1 MFVYIKCICLKRFK
15 PETYF
20 KKKKKKKKKL
30 FTPWGLKTAD
40 ILTLQHFVHG
50 FSISLKHMD
59 FDNLFFN
66 NFILQMLFHLY
77 LRTHMYNNFPLYFY
91 SLHQTGKRM
100 IYIKLEKRLLCG
112 INKIRFSLYKY
123 KYMKNIYDQDFFI
136 IHFQVSQW
144 PKEYI
149 VQNIFTCP
157 AQKQ

>member
-1 MFVYIKCICLKRFK
+1 
-15 PETYF
+15 
-20 KKKKKKKKKL
+20 
-30 FTPWGLKTAD
+30 
-40 ILTLQHFVHG
+40 
-50 FSISLKHMD
+50 
-59 FDNLFFN
+59 
-66 NFILQMLFHLY
+66 
-77 LRTHMYNNFPLYFY
+77 MYNNFPLYFY

-112 INKIRFSLYKY
+112 INKIIMWCLYKY